1 MKQDVFDVLVYLFE
15 NYMNKTPESGSDRES
30 LAVELGQAGF
40 RRGEIDKAFSWLEG
54 LSVLR
59 ESRGDSGLR
68 TNAAGNFRYYTSIER
83 ERLGAECRGLLVSM
97 ENSGVLDAATR
108 EIVVDRAMALDGG
121 ELTLEQLKWVIL
133 LVLFDQP
140 GRERAYPFL
149 EDLVL
154 DGQQHQLH

>member
-15 NYMNKTPESGSDRES
+15 NYISQTPESGADRES
-30 LAVELGQAGF
+30 LAAELGEAGF
-40 RRGEIDKAFSWLEG
+40 HKGEIDKAFNWFEG

-59 ESRGDSGLR
+59 ESRTGFGLR
-68 TNAAGNFRYYTSIER
+68 TNPAGNFRYYTSIER

-108 EIVVDRAMALDGG
+108 EIVVDRAMALGG

-133 LVLFDQP
+133 LVLHDQP
-140 GRERAYPFL
+140 GRERAFPFL

-154 DGQQHQLH
+154 ERPQNQLH